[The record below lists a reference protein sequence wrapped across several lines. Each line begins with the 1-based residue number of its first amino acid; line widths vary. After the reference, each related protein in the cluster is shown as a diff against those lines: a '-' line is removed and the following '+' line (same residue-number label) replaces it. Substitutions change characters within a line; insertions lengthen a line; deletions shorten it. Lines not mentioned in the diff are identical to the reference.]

1 MSTWSKVRD
10 FVVLTRFHNC
20 LLAAASVVIGS
31 FLADP
36 SVTRA
41 SLLGAS
47 SVLFICAGGYVLND
61 IYDIGTDGINK
72 PWRPLPSGRVRRR
85 SAVGLTVSCWGAGLG
100 LSVFAGPV
108 AVDFAFG
115 YMLLLW
121 LYSFRLKS
129 AGVAGP
135 ILVSAISSSGFVL
148 GAALG
153 GNATAGLLPFVI
165 GFVFH
170 FAREVVKG
178 AVDVKGDGGAGI
190 RTLPVRMGKRGSDV
204 LCVASI
210 AAVMALS
217 IIPFAAGIY
226 GLLYLVPVL
235 AIQPLL
241 ALCIYLIV
249 APGREEPS
257 AARSY
262 GRVAGILKA
271 VMPVGLLAFLLGG
284 M

>member
-1 MSTWSKVRD
+1 MSAWSKVRD
-10 FVVLTRFHNC
+10 FAVLTRIHNC
-20 LLAAASVVIGS
+20 LLAAASVMIGA

-36 SVTRA
+36 SVTGK

-47 SVLFICAGGYVLND
+47 VVLFISAGGYVLND
-61 IYDIGTDGINK
+61 IYDIETDRVNK
-72 PWRPLPSGRVRRR
+72 HWRPLPSGRIRKR
-85 SAVGLTVSCWGAGLG
+85 SAAGLTAVSWGAGLV

-129 AGVAGP
+129 AGLAGAV
-135 ILVSAISSSGFVL
+135 LVSAVSSSGFVL

-153 GNATAGLLPFVI
+153 GNAAAGLLPFII

-178 AVDVKGDGGAGI
+178 AVDVKGDRVAGI
-190 RTLPVRMGKRGSDV
+190 RTLPVRMGKRASDV
-204 LCVASI
+204 LCVTSI

-217 IIPFAAGIY
+217 IIPFAAGVY
-226 GLLYLVPVL
+226 GLFYLVPVL
-235 AIQPLL
+235 AIQPVL

-249 APGREEPS
+249 APGGEGRSE
-257 AARSY
+257 ADSY

-284 M
+284 I

>member
-1 MSTWSKVRD
+1 LSTWSKARD

-20 LLAAASVVIGS
+20 LLAAASVMVGS

-36 SVTRA
+36 SVTGV

-47 SVLFICAGGYVLND
+47 AALFISAGGYVLND
-61 IYDIGTDGINK
+61 IYDIGTDSINK
-72 PWRPLPSGRVRRR
+72 PLRPLPSGRVGKRN
-85 SAVGLTVSCWGAGLG
+85 AVRLTVICWGAGLG

-108 AVDFAFG
+108 AVDFAFD
-115 YMLLLW
+115 YMLFLW

-135 ILVSAISSSGFVL
+135 ILVSAVSSSGFVL

-178 AVDVKGDGGAGI
+178 AVDVKGDRGAGI
-190 RTLPVRMGKRGSDV
+190 RTLPVRMGRRRSVV

-217 IIPFAAGIY
+217 IIPYAAGVY
-226 GLLYLVPVL
+226 GLFYLVPVL

-249 APGREEPS
+249 ASGREEPS
-257 AARSY
+257 VVHSY
-262 GRVAGILKA
+262 GRAARILKA